1 MANAIFTLHLCSFPC
16 GGGKLLEQIKSEPA
30 AGAFQSNACL
40 PPLTL
45 RPTVLRDVAQAGQAR
60 DTSLRSTISETL
72 EVSPGHRD
80 TQVQHGIKIQP

>member
-1 MANAIFTLHLCSFPC
+1 M
-16 GGGKLLEQIKSEPA
+16 PA
-30 AGAFQSNACL
+30 S

-45 RPTVLRDVAQAGQAR
+45 CPTVLRDVAQAGQAR

-80 TQVQHGIKIQP
+80 THVQHGIKIQP